1 MKKST
6 VWKILFKDWDLN
18 EAKHEE
24 LEVLVE
30 LENCVKEDPQ
40 SKEISQRIVE
50 VETNESL
57 TKQ

>member
-18 EAKHEE
+18 EANHEE

-40 SKEISQRIVE
+40 SKEIS
-50 VETNESL
+50 
-57 TKQ
+57 